1 MSIFVNIASYCDP
14 ILGFTLA
21 RAVATARWPGQLHFG
36 VVDQSNAASPHPSA
50 ADMAPARLSSVRIEP
65 MDARGPCWARALAM
79 SLYDGED
86 WYFQIDSHMD
96 FDPEWDATLIAHAQ
110 AVLPGRKGVALS
122 SYPNSF
128 VFEANRPVR
137 RPCTDKILA
146 HVVKPGGQFE
156 PDHPVLG
163 FEAHPLDRNE
173 PVPGFHVGAGCLFAP
188 GSFVQEFPY
197 DPWFYFHGEEQA
209 LAARLFTHG
218 WDIFHVPGLPVYH
231 LYNNASSGA
240 PPRPMH
246 WDSSHDTTRQSSWWT
261 LEQRSRARLAAL
273 VAGAPLGVYGLG
285 KERSLADYAR
295 FSGIDYA
302 GRTLAPRAFAPA
314 GRFDQPG

>member
-1 MSIFVNIASYCDP
+1 
-14 ILGFTLA
+14 
-21 RAVATARWPGQLHFG
+21 
-36 VVDQSNAASPHPSA
+36 
-50 ADMAPARLSSVRIEP
+50 

-173 PVPGFHVGAGCLFAP
+173 PVPGFHVGAGCLLGRA
-188 GSFVQEFPY
+188 VR
-197 DPWFYFHGEEQA
+197 WHGQ
-209 LAARLFTHG
+209 
-218 WDIFHVPGLPVYH
+218 
-231 LYNNASSGA
+231 
-240 PPRPMH
+240 PPRVKV
-246 WDSSHDTTRQSSWWT
+246 R
-261 LEQRSRARLAAL
+261 
-273 VAGAPLGVYGLG
+273 V
-285 KERSLADYAR
+285 
-295 FSGIDYA
+295 
-302 GRTLAPRAFAPA
+302 
-314 GRFDQPG
+314 